1 MGSLSYQVK
10 NKLKQMFAYKESK
23 RNYKLKNNIKL
34 SSIPG
39 KIYSRSTLQNYIKWG
54 RKYVEWVKENKGNF
68 KNLEDIPL
76 SYAKEYLDYGVNVK
90 GYSVYTT
97 RLQASA
103 IAKLY
108 NVPIKSFYKVPSI
121 SGVKITR
128 SRGKSSADAH
138 FSIKNNKTFID
149 FCKGTGLR
157 RKEITALT
165 PAQIIVKDNKVYID
179 LESKR
184 EYNVQ
189 TKGGR
194 PRVVEV
200 LPEYYSVVIKAKKN
214 AIATDDDKVFPKIP
228 KNADIHSYRRFY
240 AKTKYQQFLK
250 NKFGSIKNV
259 PMNYFRRG
267 KNKGK
272 HYNKAALQ
280 HVSRN
285 MGHNRLIVVV
295 NSYLD

>member
-10 NKLKQMFAYKESK
+10 NKLKQMFAYKKSK
-23 RNYKLKNNIKL
+23 RDYKLENNIKL
-34 SSIPG
+34 SSIPC
-39 KIYSRSTLQNYIKWG
+39 KIYSRVTLQNYVKWG
-54 RKYVEWVKENKGNF
+54 RNYVEWVKETKSNF

-103 IAKLY
+103 ISKLY

-121 SGVKITR
+121 ATAKIKR
-128 SRGKSSADAH
+128 SRGVSAMDAH
-138 FSIKNNKTFID
+138 FSVENNKEFIN

-157 RKEITALT
+157 RKEVTALK
-165 PAQIIVKDNKVYID
+165 PEQIVIKNNKVYID

-194 PRVVEV
+194 PRIVEV
-200 LPEYYSVVIKAKKN
+200 LPEYYSVVLKAKKN
-214 AIATDDDKVFPKIP
+214 ATGNAKVFSKIP

-250 NKFGSIKNV
+250 NKFGSIKNAK
-259 PMNYFRRG
+259 MDYFRRG

-272 HYNKAALQ
+272 HYNRAALQ
-280 HVSRN
+280 HVSVN
-285 MGHNRLIVVV
+285 MGHNRLIVVF
-295 NSYLD
+295 SYL